1 MKGYKAINI
10 NLQGECVSI
19 TMNFQYF
26 KQLPTEFPT
35 QVFIP
40 PQGWGPFCVF
50 QDIYNFKAAFEIY
63 NWAAGNIMLFEC
75 EYEPSMEKSI
85 WYCINGGRRP
95 EKLLEKQLK
104 DLPPGTALSSAL
116 KLTKLL
122 TNEELQNVRKQ

>member
-50 QDIYNFKAAFEIY
+50 QEINY
-63 NWAAGNIMLFEC
+63 FMNASKVYHWIWSNIRLFEC
-75 EYEPSMEKSI
+75 EYEPSEEKSI
-85 WYCINGGRRP
+85 WYCINGGRKP
-95 EKLLEKQLK
+95 ERLLEKQLTN
-104 DLPPGTALSSAL
+104 LPEGTALASSL

-122 TNEELQNVRKQ
+122 TNEELQNVETN